1 MILTLSLRPISSQ
14 RTVFEKDRQWP
25 RLRLTANPSAFTM
38 LKEKL
43 SNRVI
48 YNTLAFNYT
57 LESNNITEYNNNC

>member
-38 LKEKL
+38 FERKTFLEL
-43 SNRVI
+43 FITHSRLI
-48 YNTLAFNYT
+48 TL
-57 LESNNITEYNNNC
+57 